1 MSINK
6 LEDLRE
12 RRAKIDAGGG
22 AKRIENSMRK
32 VSFLHAKEL
41 LYFLTKVHSLN

>member
-32 VSFLHAKEL
+32 VSFCTRKNCST
-41 LYFLTKVHSLN
+41 F